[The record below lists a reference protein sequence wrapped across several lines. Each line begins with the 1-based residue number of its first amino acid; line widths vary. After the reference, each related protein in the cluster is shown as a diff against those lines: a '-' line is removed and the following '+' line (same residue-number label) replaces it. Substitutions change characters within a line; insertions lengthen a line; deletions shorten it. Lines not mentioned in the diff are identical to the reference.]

1 DCAFLLYAVYIPL
14 LIAIYILELIVIL
27 RHRRQYYSSFY
38 LIFSVIAAVDVLAC
52 LIGTFLFRLPLYPIV
67 YGYYESLLGKRAWIP
82 PLHALGYYFNCLS
95 QYLGV
100 LMAANRFTAIFTPN
114 YHDKIWRYLLIGVL
128 LSLVIAVIPVWI
140 LIQLLYEYPIAFVED
155 TQDAEYPFFV
165 LEVHWIPQKAIWLN
179 MAEVTV
185 VCNLICTFI
194 YVACLI
200 KLSLY
205 SISRNSTVE
214 RNFFI
219 VGFSSMVISLPYTAV
234 MPACAQSTKNY
245 PNFEKSRLPQHLL
258 FMYLVV
264 IDKLPF
270 DAKSMLFVFYQV
282 PWVTDLKYLSL
293 APILLITN
301 ISIRRSITAMFRSKR
316 EQKAHIIISSH
327 NYFPRKQ

>member
-234 MPACAQSTKNY
+234 M
-245 PNFEKSRLPQHLL
+245 L